1 MSKKIKNFWL
11 KIGTMF
17 LTLYFMPFAN
27 FIRGIFG
34 LPHIDQAYAGTV
46 RCNTNN
52 NGVQCPGKPDTL
64 LTDNQTIQCT
74 CATDSSKVFDVRCGT
89 IWDEVNS
96 TWLDELVTGMCYTP
110 GACSPNGKTED
121 CSTSSRNGTRKCVNG
136 KWSACEYGECKS
148 GYVLVDGGCYATCDI
163 SNGTGYEIDIAT
175 SSSSTEA

>member
-46 RCNTNN
+46 KCDTHFD
-52 NGVQCPGKPDTL
+52 GVQCPGQPDTQ
-64 LTDNQTIQCT
+64 LTGNQTIQCT
-74 CATDSSKVFDVRCGT
+74 CPTDSSKVFDIKCENT
-89 IWDEVNS
+89 WAEKDS
-96 TWLDELVTGMCYTP
+96 TWVDVPAVGTCYAP
-110 GACSPNGKTED
+110 NACSPNGKTED
-121 CSTSSRNGTRKCVNG
+121 CSTSLRNGTKKCVNG
-136 KWSACEYGECKS
+136 KWGACEYGECKS
-148 GYVLVDGGCYATCDI
+148 GYVLVNGGCYATCDI
-163 SNGTGYEIDIAT
+163 PNGTGYEMDIAA